1 MNKTK
6 IDSSKTSSRIENVYS
21 GFRTTTAG
29 EFLCE
34 FHCHDNWEIYIYLD
48 GNVTYYVEDKVYNMK
63 LGDVIVIPPGK
74 MHQSVVDIPEGKRYE
89 RIVLNLNPTYINS
102 TIDQDEKLKTKY
114 KKYIHQ
120 YNFLLNYDDDDFV
133 FIKNLAMQIIQ
144 TNQDDNYRK
153 TMLNAFIYSIGSK
166 FEHPSLSSTSHEDT
180 LISDVIQYINQH
192 YVEQLSL
199 DTICEEFY
207 VSKFYLNRRFKEYTK
222 LTIYDYILSKRIA
235 LARRLIRSGVTANET
250 AEKCGFGDYS
260 TFYRAFISKTNQTPK
275 EFKNSFN

>member
-1 MNKTK
+1 MAKKTSNLNTIHSK
-6 IDSSKTSSRIENVYS
+6 IDNAFS
-21 GFRTTTAG
+21 GFRSTTAG
-29 EFLCE
+29 EFICE

-48 GNVTYYVEDKVYNMK
+48 GNVIYYVEDKVYNMK

-74 MHQSVVDIPEGKRYE
+74 MHQSVVEIPDGKRYE
-89 RIVLNLNPTYINS
+89 RIVLNLNPSFINNL
-102 TIDQDEKLKTKY
+102 TDTDEALKERY

-120 YNFLLNYDDDDFV
+120 YNFLINYDDDDFV

-144 TNQDDNYRK
+144 TEQDENYRK
-153 TMLNAFIYSIGSK
+153 TMLKSFIYSIGSK
-166 FEHPSLSSTSHEDT
+166 FEHPSLSGASHEDA

-199 DTICEEFY
+199 DTICDEFY

-275 EFKNSFN
+275 EFKNSF

>member
-1 MNKTK
+1 MSNKK
-6 IDSSKTSSRIENVYS
+6 IKSTSLSANIENAFHA
-21 GFRTTTAG
+21 FRSTTAG
-29 EFLCE
+29 EFSCE

-48 GNVTYYVEDKVYNMK
+48 GDVTYYVEDKVYNMS

-74 MHQSVVDIPEGKRYE
+74 MHQSVVNNCEGKTYE
-89 RIVLNLNPTYINS
+89 RIVLNLNPSYINKL
-102 TIDQDEKLKTKY
+102 TENDETLKTRY
-114 KKYIHQ
+114 KSFIHQ
-120 YNFLLNYDDDDFV
+120 YNFLLNYGDDDFL
-133 FIKNLAMQIIQ
+133 FIKGLAMQIIQ
-144 TNQDDNYRK
+144 KGQEDAFK
-153 TMLNAFIYSIGSK
+153 LTMLNSFIYSLGSK
-166 FEHPSLSSTSHEDT
+166 FEHPSYNRNAHEDK
-180 LISDVIQYINQH
+180 LISAVIQYINQH

-199 DTICEEFY
+199 DKICDEFF

-275 EFKNSFN
+275 EFKNSF

>member
-1 MNKTK
+1 MSNFKL
-6 IDSSKTSSRIENVYS
+6 DSRTIASKIENVYS
-21 GFRTTTAG
+21 GSRTTTAG

-34 FHCHDNWEIYIYLD
+34 FHCHDNWEIYIYLEGD
-48 GNVTYYVEDKVYNMK
+48 VTYYVEDKVYTMK

-74 MHQSVVDIPEGKRYE
+74 MHQSVVSIPDGKRYE
-89 RIVLNLNPTYINS
+89 RIVLNLNPSYINNE
-102 TIDQDEKLKTKY
+102 IDADEDLKGKY
-114 KKYIHQ
+114 IRYIHQ
-120 YNFLLNYDDDDFV
+120 YNFLLNYDDDDFI

-144 TNQDDNYRK
+144 TSQEENYRK

-166 FEHPSLSSTSHEDT
+166 FDNPSHSNTPHVDS
-180 LISDVIQYINQH
+180 LISEVIQYINQH
-192 YVEQLSL
+192 YIEQLSL

-275 EFKNSFN
+275 EFKNSF